1 MVTSLYQHLVPIG
14 MVLLGA
20 ASLDA
25 RAAGGAGLSASASR
39 GQYLATVGD
48 CVSCHSVPG
57 RPPYAGGFIVN
68 APFGKIYSSNITPD
82 TTFGIGK
89 YSFDDFRTT
98 MREGV
103 TPSGKHLYPA
113 MPYASFA
120 AASDD
125 DLRDLYNYLREGVVP
140 VAIKPPDTHL
150 PFPFNQRWG
159 ITFWNLFFAR
169 HSRFAPD
176 AKHDALWNR
185 GAYLVQSF
193 GHCGACHTT
202 RGIAYQER
210 GYNEES
216 RYFLAGMVLDNWYA
230 GDLREDNATGLARWS
245 AADIDRMLATG
256 SAAGSAVFGSMT
268 EVVEHSTQY
277 LRDDDR
283 KAIAAYLKSLAPSSE
298 NARYVPGREEPPVAI
313 AASSPKGEHPGAGVY
328 ANFCSKCH
336 SEDGKGEPGRYPAL
350 AGSPML
356 LSGNPLSVAR
366 LVLEG
371 GPTAR
376 TSAGPKREIMP
387 AFAHRLSDAQIAD
400 VLNFARQ
407 SFGNQASPIPAKAVS
422 DLRRALEE

>member
-1 MVTSLYQHLVPIG
+1 
-14 MVLLGA
+14 
-20 ASLDA
+20 
-25 RAAGGAGLSASASR
+25 
-39 GQYLATVGD
+39 
-48 CVSCHSVPG
+48 VSCHSVPG
-57 RPPYAGGFIVN
+57 RPPYAGGFAVK

-82 TTFGIGK
+82 PTFGIGK
-89 YSFDDFRTT
+89 YSFDDFRTA
-98 MREGV
+98 MRAGV

-125 DLRDLYNYLREGVVP
+125 DLRDLYNYLREGVAA
-140 VAIKPPDTHL
+140 VAVKPPDTDL
-150 PFPFNQRWG
+150 LFPFNQRWG
-159 ITFWNLFFAR
+159 MTFWNLFFAR
-169 HSRFAPD
+169 HARFAPD
-176 AKHDALWNR
+176 PKHDAPWNR

-210 GYNEES
+210 GYNEDS

-245 AADIDRMLATG
+245 ARDIDRLLKTG
-256 SAAGSAVFGSMT
+256 IAAGSAVFGSMT

-283 KAIAAYLKSLAPSSE
+283 LAIATYLKSLGPSSE
-298 NARYVPGREEPPVAI
+298 NARYVAGREEPLVAV
-313 AASSPKGEHPGAGVY
+313 AAAAPKGEHPGAGVY

-336 SEDGKGEPGRYPAL
+336 AEDGKGEPGRYPAL

-356 LSGNPLSVAR
+356 LSDNPLSVAR

-376 TSAGPKREIMP
+376 TSAGPKREMMP
-387 AFAHRLSDAQIAD
+387 AFAHRLTDAQIAD
-400 VLNFARQ
+400 ALNFARQ
-407 SFGNQASPIPAKAVS
+407 SFGNQASPIPAKVVS